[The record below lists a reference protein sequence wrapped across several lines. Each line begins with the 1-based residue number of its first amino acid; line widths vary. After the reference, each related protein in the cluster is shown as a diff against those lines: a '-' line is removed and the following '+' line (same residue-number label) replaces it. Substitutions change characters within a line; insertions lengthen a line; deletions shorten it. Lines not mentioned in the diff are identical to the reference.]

1 MTDDRLMELLDKQA
15 IVEVLYRY
23 ARGWDRRD
31 EETLRSCF
39 HQDAEHAH
47 GSFQGL
53 SQDFITYGL
62 ASTTEVMSMTHMIT
76 NPLIEVRGARAL
88 SECSFL
94 AHHRTRVASG
104 GGEEDRFLK
113 GRYLDVF
120 EKRADVWRIAR
131 RIGLHDFERVVPA
144 ADRSLAGAPPEQL
157 SHRKPADPLY
167 TLLESFDR

>member
-1 MTDDRLMELLDKQA
+1 MTDHRLAELLDKQA
-15 IVEVLYRY
+15 IEEVLYRY

-31 EETLRSCF
+31 EEALRSCF
-39 HQDAEHAH
+39 HPDAQHAH
-47 GSFQGL
+47 GSFQGA

-62 ASTTEVMSMTHMIT
+62 ASTVEVMSMTHMIT
-76 NPLIEVRGARAL
+76 NPLIDVRGSRAL

-94 AHHRTRVASG
+94 AHHRRLAAG
-104 GGEEDRFLK
+104 GVDEEDRFIK

-144 ADRSLAGAPPEQL
+144 ADGSLADAPPEQL
-157 SHRKPADPLY
+157 SQHKPTDPLY